1 MGRPERIGDLQPFA
15 ELASGPTATVYKA
28 YQASLD
34 RFVLLKILRPE
45 LAEDETF
52 VQRFEEEARL
62 AARVQHP
69 NVVAVYAFGREDAHV
84 YLATEFVEG
93 LSLRELLTYGPLPPA
108 LALYVAAEVARGLKA
123 AHEKGVLHRDLK
135 PANILISYAGQVKLT
150 DFGMASL
157 LSGGGSEEVRGTP
170 GYLAPEQVLGEAPGP
185 AADLFALGATLFEML
200 TGTPAF
206 LGETPGEIFDALLH
220 HDPIPR
226 LRNLAAVPDDVIA
239 LCTRLLAKRPE
250 ARYPDATALLQDLE
264 ALRQRPELRATPED
278 LATYIDNPEA
288 FPRTPAQ
295 PVIPTSPP
303 SVSPSAHRRRW
314 QLVLVAITTLT
325 LIGLLLLVGPWPF
338 TPQRS
343 MSPSSA
349 ASTAAR
355 TTTPAESLVAS
366 PVVSQASP
374 ETTVRP
380 TRPSP
385 PTANLPR
392 PLEGMPPAL
401 PPPDTLHLS
410 LLTVPEE
417 TQPDPAR
424 LRLEVTPWAY
434 VLLERPDGIDS
445 LGATPLDTPLTLPA
459 GSYTLHL
466 HNPEFPPYRLVLKLQ
481 PGQDTLVAISLWLQV
496 ARLWLEVHPWAH
508 VYIDNRYYDVIPPQE
523 QPFILEPGTH
533 RLQLVHPELGT
544 FDTLLQ
550 LQAHTAETLRVD
562 LLRRRPQPER

>member
-15 ELASGPTATVYKA
+15 ELAAGPTATVYKA

-69 NVVAVYAFGREDAHV
+69 NVVAVYAFGREGPHV
-84 YLATEFVEG
+84 YFATEFVEG
-93 LSLRELLTYGPLPPA
+93 LSLRELLTHGSLPPA

-135 PANILISYAGQVKLT
+135 PANILISYTGQVKLT

-157 LSGGGSEEVRGTP
+157 LSSGGNEEVRGTP

-226 LRNLAAVPDDVIA
+226 LQRLAAVPDDVIA
-239 LCTRLLAKRPE
+239 LCARLLAKRPE

-278 LATYIDNPEA
+278 LATYIDHPEA
-288 FPRTPAQ
+288 FPRMPVQ
-295 PVIPTSPP
+295 PVVTTPP
-303 SVSPSAHRRRW
+303 RPVSSSAHRPRW
-314 QLVLVAITTLT
+314 HLVVGAIATLT
-325 LIGLLLLVGPWPF
+325 LLGLLLLAGPWPF

-349 ASTAAR
+349 ASTTIQ
-355 TTTPAESLVAS
+355 TTTPPESLVAS
-366 PVVSQASP
+366 PVGSQLSP
-374 ETTVRP
+374 DTTVSP
-380 TRPSP
+380 VRPSP
-385 PTANLPR
+385 STANLPR
-392 PLEGMPPAL
+392 PSEERLPSL
-401 PPPDTLHLS
+401 PPPDTPHLS
-410 LLTVPEE
+410 LSPLPE

-424 LRLEVTPWAY
+424 LQLEVTPWAY

-466 HNPEFPPYRLVLKLQ
+466 HNPEFPPYRLSLKLQ
-481 PGQDTLVAISLWLQV
+481 PGQDTLVAVSLWLQV

-523 QPFILEPGTH
+523 QPFILEPGIH

-562 LLRRRPQPER
+562 LLRRHPQPER